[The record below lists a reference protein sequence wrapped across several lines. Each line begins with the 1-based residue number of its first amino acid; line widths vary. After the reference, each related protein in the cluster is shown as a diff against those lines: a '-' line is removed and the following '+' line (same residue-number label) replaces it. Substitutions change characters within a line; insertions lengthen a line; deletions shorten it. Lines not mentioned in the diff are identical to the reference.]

1 MSTSIVVACP
11 GCDHIRCNH
20 CPVENVMTRRG
31 EVVGYLPPICPA
43 TEDVR
48 HRPLS
53 MVP

>member
-11 GCDHIRCNH
+11 GCDHIRCDH
-20 CPVENVMTRRG
+20 CPMENVKTRRG
-31 EVVGYLPPICPA
+31 EVVGYSAPICPA

-48 HRPLS
+48 HGSLS